1 MTKGSDSPL
10 AAAPPNPESL
20 LQGLGGPGTWPLGWS
35 QHTALSPGCAF
46 ESGTGRWQVA
56 VGTMDRVEVRGARA
70 RSLSWPGSS
79 SDHPAVISL
88 GDLS

>member
-1 MTKGSDSPL
+1 MGGLSTLLFLP
-10 AAAPPNPESL
+10 AAPL
-20 LQGLGGPGTWPLGWS
+20 KA
-35 QHTALSPGCAF
+35 ALAG
-46 ESGTGRWQVA
+46 GRWQVA

>member
-10 AAAPPNPESL
+10 AAVPPNPESL

-56 VGTMDRVEVRGARA
+56 GGSWHDGQSGSEGGEGKEPLLARVQLG
-70 RSLSWPGSS
+70 SPSCHLSR
-79 SDHPAVISL
+79 
-88 GDLS
+88 